1 MGTYT
6 DKAWSETKKDL
17 RETFKK
23 WGIREWDVDADIS
36 PARAANARQSQS
48 ERGVTLSYVK
58 DGVDIEL
65 RIDKWPRA
73 VDNLRA
79 LYLTVESLRLNEYR
93 GIADVVRQAYAQLP
107 PPAPESVK
115 RDPYD
120 VLRVGRNQDIKAIEN
135 IYKLRARQ
143 LHPDTGGP
151 TAAMAELNQAMD
163 AIRKERAQV

>member
-6 DKAWSETKKDL
+6 DKSWSETKQDL
-17 RETFKK
+17 RETFTK
-23 WGIREWDVDADIS
+23 WGIREWDVDAGIS
-36 PARAANARQSQS
+36 PARAANARQSPS
-48 ERGVTLSYVK
+48 EREVVLNYVK

-107 PPAPESVK
+107 APVEQSAYATIGA
-115 RDPYD
+115 RPEWSLEQIEAAY
-120 VLRVGRNQDIKAIEN
+120 KA
-135 IYKLRARQ
+135 RARQ
-143 LHPDTGGP
+143 LHPDSGGSVVAFQEL
-151 TAAMAELNQAMD
+151 TAAMEQ
-163 AIRKERAQV
+163 IRKGRVQG